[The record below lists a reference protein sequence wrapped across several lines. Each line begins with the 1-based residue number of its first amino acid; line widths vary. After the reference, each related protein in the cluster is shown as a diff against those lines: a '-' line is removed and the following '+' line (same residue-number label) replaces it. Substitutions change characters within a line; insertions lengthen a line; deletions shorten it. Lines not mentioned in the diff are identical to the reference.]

1 MKEQKLF
8 VFKTINNVACA
19 ANGLSTAVSSTLRQE
34 DVPRELTG
42 KVLVSSAS
50 PAETLRNMNSVNI
63 RGEGHPHIV
72 KRVYVDGGRTIRS
85 LLEDDD
91 VDEMVLTTVPVL
103 IGRGVPLFGFDAK
116 KGHEEQ
122 GGAAGDYDYAWRHIS
137 TQTFAG
143 DGLVKTT
150 YRRER

>member
-1 MKEQKLF
+1 MYFTTYQQRARVRGAPL
-8 VFKTINNVACA
+8 
-19 ANGLSTAVSSTLRQE
+19 TAVSSTLRQE

-50 PAETLRNMNSVNI
+50 PAETLRNMNSVHTP
-63 RGEGHPHIV
+63 GENHSRSIE
-72 KRVYVDGGRTIRS
+72 RVYVDGGRTIRS

-122 GGAAGDYDYAWRHIS
+122 GGAAGDYAWRHVS
-137 TQTFAG
+137 TQTFTA